1 MIRRY
6 HLGRSIWEV
15 SVENEDS
22 WGWKNLLS
30 IRDLIKPNVI
40 YKIGNGVN
48 TSLWFDNWSNIG
60 PLFQYITHKDLYDER
75 LNADLKVR
83 DMIGN
88 GDWLW
93 PRDWLVRFPVITNLE
108 VPKIDEQTVDKIIWR
123 TNNGKDVEFSVKQV
137 NFDLSSHG
145 PIEMVEIGLVL
156 SVYPKAIFHPVAGH
170 SR

>member
-1 MIRRY
+1 
-6 HLGRSIWEV
+6 
-15 SVENEDS
+15 
-22 WGWKNLLS
+22 
-30 IRDLIKPNVI
+30 
-40 YKIGNGVN
+40 
-48 TSLWFDNWSNIG
+48 
-60 PLFQYITHKDLYDER
+60 
-75 LNADLKVR
+75 
-83 DMIGN
+83 MIGN

-156 SVYPKAIFHPVAGH
+156 SVYPKAIFHPVA
-170 SR
+170 